1 LSTINF
7 EVIDLDTTELPS
19 NDWDIY
25 EVVLEHMLSEP
36 VQSEVEVP
44 DVAAPAAATSA
55 EVAASAS
62 DEPVSGATTV
72 GQPTPG

>member
-19 NDWDIY
+19 NDRDIY
-25 EVVLEHMLSEP
+25 EVVLERMLSDP
-36 VQSEVEVP
+36 VESEVEVP
-44 DVAAPAAATSA
+44 DVAAPSAVTSA

-72 GQPTPG
+72 GQLTPG